1 MEVRRN
7 CLLIRDLDL
16 RIKTIQRKI
25 EITKRKCRKER
36 HMLTPDENRNI
47 YREFKNRLLEMECYT
62 EDKIMIA
69 EQNIGLVSKTRVNL

>member
-1 MEVRRN
+1 
-7 CLLIRDLDL
+7 
-16 RIKTIQRKI
+16 
-25 EITKRKCRKER
+25 
-36 HMLTPDENRNI
+36 MLTPDENRNI